1 MMIFKEKNIGLT
13 VLFLLLISIITINSC
28 KKEEENNEQAE
39 IDKAL
44 IEQYITDNQL
54 SAKST
59 SSGLY
64 YVITT
69 AGGNEHPTIYSTVT
83 VAYKGYLLN
92 GEVFDENL
100 VFTSPLSSLIPGWKE
115 GIPLI
120 GNGGK
125 IKLLVPSALGYGS
138 SEAGSIPANSVLVFD
153 ITLYD
158 FAK

>member
-1 MMIFKEKNIGLT
+1 MMKHI
-13 VLFLLLISIITINSC
+13 LLITLLGIMLFASNSC
-28 KKEEENNEQAE
+28 KKEDDEAAKQAA

-44 IEQYITDNQL
+44 IEDYISDNQL
-54 SAKST
+54 NALST

-64 YVITT
+64 YVINKP
-69 AGGNEHPTIYSTVT
+69 GGDEHPTVYSTIT

-100 VFTSPLSSLIPGWKE
+100 VFTYGLNAMIPGWII

-120 GNGGK
+120 GRSGK
-125 IKLLVPSALGYGS
+125 IKLLIPSALGYGPD
-138 SEAGSIPANSVLVFD
+138 AQNGIPANSVLVFD

-158 FAK
+158 FTN

>member
-1 MMIFKEKNIGLT
+1 MIKNVWLS
-13 VLFLLLISIITINSC
+13 VLLGIVLLSSNAC
-28 KKEEENNEQAE
+28 KKEEDKSNEQAA

-44 IEQYITDNQL
+44 IEEYISDNQL
-54 SAKST
+54 NAQST

-64 YVITT
+64 YVINK
-69 AGGNEHPTIYSTVT
+69 AGSADHPTAYSTIT

-92 GEVFDENL
+92 GDVFDENL
-100 VFTSPLSSLIPGWKE
+100 AFTYGLSNLIQGWKE

-120 GNGGK
+120 GRNGK

-138 SEAGSIPANSVLVFD
+138 QAQIGIPANSVLVFD

>member
-1 MMIFKEKNIGLT
+1 MIFKGKKAGLT
-13 VLFLLLISIITINSC
+13 VLFLLLIAIITTSSC

-44 IEQYITDNQL
+44 IEQYISDNQL
-54 SAKST
+54 NAQST

-64 YVITT
+64 YVIIA
-69 AGGNEHPTIYSTVT
+69 AGGSEHPTVYSTVT

-100 VFTSPLSSLIPGWKE
+100 VFTSPLNSLIPGWKE

-120 GNGGK
+120 GKGGK

-138 SEAGSIPANSVLVFD
+138 SQAGSIPANSVLIFD

>member
-1 MMIFKEKNIGLT
+1 MIKNVWLVALLGVVLLT
-13 VLFLLLISIITINSC
+13 SNAC
-28 KKEEENNEQAE
+28 KKDDDNADELAA
-39 IDKAL
+39 IDRAL
-44 IEQYITDNQL
+44 IEDYISDHQL
-54 SAKST
+54 NALST

-64 YVITT
+64 YVINK
-69 AGGNEHPTIYSTVT
+69 AGSADHPTAYSTVT

-100 VFTSPLSSLIPGWKE
+100 AFTYSLSSLIQGWRE

-120 GNGGK
+120 GKGGK

-138 SEAGSIPANSVLVFD
+138 QAQNGIPANSVLVFD

-158 FAK
+158 FAN

>member
-1 MMIFKEKNIGLT
+1 M
-13 VLFLLLISIITINSC
+13 ISIATISSC
-28 KKEEENNEQAE
+28 KKEEEDNAQAE

-44 IEQYITDNQL
+44 IEQYIDENNL
-54 SAKST
+54 SAQST
-59 SSGLY
+59 ESGLY
-64 YVITT
+64 YVIIK
-69 AGGNEHPTIYSTVT
+69 AGGSQHPNAYSTVT

-100 VFTSPLSSLIPGWKE
+100 VLTISLTSVVQGWRE

-125 IKLLVPSALGYGS
+125 IKLLIPSALGYGS
-138 SEAGSIPANSVLVFD
+138 NEAGSIPANSVLIFD

-158 FAK
+158 FRK

>member
-1 MMIFKEKNIGLT
+1 MIKNVWLVALLGVVLLT
-13 VLFLLLISIITINSC
+13 SNAC
-28 KKEEENNEQAE
+28 KKDDDNADEQAA
-39 IDKAL
+39 IDRAL
-44 IEQYITDNQL
+44 IEDYISDNQL
-54 SAKST
+54 NALST

-64 YVITT
+64 YVINK
-69 AGGNEHPTIYSTVT
+69 AGSADHPTAYSTVT

-100 VFTSPLSSLIPGWKE
+100 AFTYSLSSLIQGWRE

-120 GNGGK
+120 GKGGK

-138 SEAGSIPANSVLVFD
+138 QAQNGIPANSVLVFD

-158 FAK
+158 FAN

>member
-1 MMIFKEKNIGLT
+1 MMIFKVNKAGLT
-13 VLFLLLISIITINSC
+13 VLFLLLIAIATTSSC
-28 KKEEENNEQAE
+28 KKEEDNNEQAE
-39 IDKAL
+39 IDKGL
-44 IEQYITDNQL
+44 IEQYIADNQL
-54 SAKST
+54 NAQST

-69 AGGNEHPTIYSTVT
+69 AGGNDHPTIYSTVT

-92 GEVFDENL
+92 GEVFDESL

-138 SEAGSIPANSVLVFD
+138 SQASSIPANSVLIFD